1 MFLVHI
7 RIILCII
14 LRYGYEE
21 RVKDMKKDSSGVVV
35 ARVFITIVLTITIG
49 LLSLGIS
56 LKASIFSLKTWK
68 DFLQSDEFMDLVM
81 SDEDIDEMMDDPILD
96 DEFDEDFFP
105 EYYNFLIDEF
115 FEALET
121 GDTDIDEDRLD
132 DIYDKYL
139 EDLVHKTAP
148 PAERNKFKDDF
159 FDTSYQAVEELYD
172 SFEDAGLL
180 EYMETFE
187 KGFVI
192 FAAVTGFIS
201 AGLIVL
207 MILISKNKFAAV
219 RNTGIALTICEV
231 FNALIIGGFFALFKA
246 GVKSAAS
253 DSSSDEAV
261 VNAVSKFLTK
271 CAGTSI
277 GVIAAGL
284 ILGIFLII
292 FGVISSKNAARL
304 TDEDDESSQY
314 VLTEE

>member
-1 MFLVHI
+1 MHI
-7 RIILCII
+7 KDNLCII
-14 LRYGYEE
+14 LGYGSEE
-21 RVKDMKKDSSGVVV
+21 KRGTEMKKDSSGVVV
-35 ARVFITIVLTITIG
+35 ARVFITIVLTVTIG
-49 LLSLGIS
+49 LLSIGVA
-56 LKASIFSLKTWK
+56 LKASFFNLKTWK
-68 DFLQSDEFMDLVM
+68 DFFQSDDFIDIFM
-81 SDEDIDEMMDDPILD
+81 SDDDIDEMLDDPILED
-96 DEFDEDFFP
+96 DFDKDFFP
-105 EYYNFLIDEF
+105 EYYNFLIDEV

-121 GDTDIDEDRLD
+121 GETELDEDRLD
-132 DIYDKYL
+132 DIYDEYL
-139 EDLVHKTAP
+139 EDIIHDNAP

-159 FDTSYQAVEELYD
+159 FDTSYEAVEDLYD
-172 SFEDAGLL
+172 SFEEAGLL

-231 FNALIIGGFFALFKA
+231 FNALIIGGLFALFMA

-284 ILGIFLII
+284 ILGIFLIV